1 MIRMQ
6 YVAAAACA
14 VLAAMPAHAQRAGAS
29 QQRTIRVGQT
39 VNGTLAQADP
49 KTSEKGRFQ
58 VYSFTARKGQRVVAT
73 MRSKDFDAYLTIAR
87 IVSGITDALETD
99 DDRGG
104 DTDARV
110 RFEAPD
116 DGTYLIVAQS
126 LSEDGTGAYTLALE
140 TAPQPTTAAPRPI
153 RVGQTVS
160 GRLADTDALLD
171 DDSWYDTWTLT
182 ATKGQRIQIEMSA
195 DSFDTFLHFGKM
207 EGDDFQS
214 SSTDDD
220 GAGGTNSRL
229 RVTIPEDGEYVIR
242 ANSVK
247 AGESGPY
254 TLAITE
260 RAPAPAN
267 ATPHAIEPNSE
278 MSGALD
284 DSDPVTEDGSF
295 YDYWTYQ
302 GRSGERLKITMTSD
316 DFDTYVSIGTVQNGS
331 FNEISSNDDGPEGTN
346 SVLEV
351 TLPSSGTFTIRAKA
365 LSGEN
370 SGDYKLKVEPQ
381 R

>member
-1 MIRMQ
+1 MQ

-14 VLAAMPAHAQRAGAS
+14 VLAAMPAHAQRAGTA

-39 VNGTLAQADP
+39 VNATLAQADP
-49 KTSEKGRFQ
+49 RMSERGRFQ

-73 MRSKDFDAYLTIAR
+73 MRSKDFDAYLTVAR
-87 IVSGITDALETD
+87 MVSGITDALETD

-104 DTDARV
+104 ETDARV
-110 RFEAPD
+110 RFEVPD
-116 DGTYLIVAQS
+116 DGTYLLVAQS

-140 TAPQPTTAAPRPI
+140 AAPEPTTAAPRPI
-153 RVGQTVS
+153 RVGQSVS
-160 GRLADTDALLD
+160 GRLTDTDALLD

-182 ATKGQRIQIEMSA
+182 ATKGQRLQIEMSA

-207 EGDDFQS
+207 ENGEFQS
-214 SSTDDD
+214 STTDDD
-220 GAGGTNSRL
+220 GAGGTNSRV

-247 AGESGPY
+247 AGESGAY
-254 TLAITE
+254 TLAVTE
-260 RAPAPAN
+260 RQPAPTT
-267 ATPHAIEPNSE
+267 ATARAIEPNTE
-278 MSGALD
+278 VTGTLD
-284 DSDPVTEDGSF
+284 DNDPVTEDGSF

-302 GRSGERLKITMTSD
+302 GRSGERLKITMSSEE
-316 DFDTYVSIGTVQNGS
+316 FDTYVSVGTVQNGA
-331 FNEISSNDDGPEGTN
+331 FNEISSNDDGSEGTN
-346 SVLEV
+346 SELEV

-370 SGDYKLKVEPQ
+370 SGEYKLKVEPQ